1 MKKFILLQCFFLA
14 TIVTTVAQDIPFTPL
29 FQQTVKG
36 DMIIVGNAIL
46 NKGDSRPANAPYNGD
61 HDNSRINMEYTDV
74 DNDLSTFNSSSADVK
89 EPVSTCNKRV
99 IKAYLYWAAA
109 YTQERV
115 DNQRN
120 PRLERSKFG
129 QVKFKIGNGAYHNL
143 VGHKVYDGNHIVSST
158 GWDQNKGQRAY
169 VYRADVTNLL
179 TNIGATYT
187 VADLSL
193 IHI

>member
-74 DNDLSTFNSSSADVK
+74 DND
-89 EPVSTCNKRV
+89 
-99 IKAYLYWAAA
+99 
-109 YTQERV
+109 
-115 DNQRN
+115 
-120 PRLERSKFG
+120 
-129 QVKFKIGNGAYHNL
+129 
-143 VGHKVYDGNHIVSST
+143 
-158 GWDQNKGQRAY
+158 
-169 VYRADVTNLL
+169 
-179 TNIGATYT
+179 
-187 VADLSL
+187 
-193 IHI
+193 